1 MVWEGGIPPAPL
13 PQVGRAEPRV
23 PPVPPAMAHVLTAGA
38 PRELFA
44 NTRQSRNYVS
54 ALLGVQ
60 F

>member
-1 MVWEGGIPPAPL
+1 MPL
-13 PQVGRAEPRV
+13 PQVGRAGPRV